1 MYIAPV
7 LSSSD
12 QFFTQLS
19 QFVIVGRSECRRS
32 LLTLQVPSLKL
43 NTGRQKCTRPRES
56 DNLLSTSV
64 IELSETAL
72 GNMLENR
79 DSNGRRDGGVPPVDQ
94 RQRQQRLRNVSQA
107 FLLAL
112 RHCGSVFLIR
122 FDRCDR
128 VARGEA
134 IITAFALR
142 SLFSVD
148 KPTSYGLSAKFSRRA
163 VDYRVRPGDRRTM
176 FA

>member
-1 MYIAPV
+1 MYVAPV
-7 LSSSD
+7 LSSSN

-79 DSNGRRDGGVPPVDQ
+79 RFKWSTRRRRSSRGSATAAAATYKRD
-94 RQRQQRLRNVSQA
+94 VSQA
-107 FLLAL
+107 FLFAL

-122 FDRCDR
+122 FDRYDR
-128 VARGEA
+128 VARSEA
-134 IITAFALR
+134 ITTAFA
-142 SLFSVD
+142 
-148 KPTSYGLSAKFSRRA
+148 
-163 VDYRVRPGDRRTM
+163 
-176 FA
+176 